1 MKPRTAGKQTQRSN
15 AQADTAYDYYRINMF
30 LTFVDR
36 FSSHEE
42 IVKTLC
48 HFIPSR
54 TIQTVD
60 TNTLFESDSS
70 LLVYEDQLS
79 WRPKSY
85 RSRI

>member
-15 AQADTAYDYYRINMF
+15 TQADTAYDYYRINMF
-30 LTFVDR
+30 LTFVDK